1 MAVPSNIYPSA
12 NKIIPRIYSGGCGN
26 AFNRTFF
33 NPMRGWT
40 STQTIGRDIGH
51 FLNGHRGYTRQIC
64 MNNYSNP
71 FNFGFGVCGGNSFAF
86 GHNYGFNSPYSM
98 FPDSSLCGINSYFQS
113 MLYGG
118 GFCC

>member
-71 FNFGFGVCGGNSFAF
+71 FNFGFGVCGETHLLLVIIMDLIHLIACFLIV
-86 GHNYGFNSPYSM
+86 HYVE
-98 FPDSSLCGINSYFQS
+98 
-113 MLYGG
+113 
-118 GFCC
+118 